1 MAEQK
6 IEIQKAFFIAG
17 NLENGK
23 CGRRYSLK
31 ICCFIYLLRQLR
43 KNKNANLTDKRILY
57 NLGMNKENQ
66 VRNVLLCIILFAS
79 LGVASEIC
87 NVKNSN
93 PGIPEG
99 SCTQSGYVCHL
110 AFDTN
115 NSQNVIAF
123 YLGADSLCSSLQTT
137 KFITKKQS
145 DNTTTNALHLF
156 LIESEEFHTDALAMT
171 LSGALALSASNNRSQ
186 ISVIYHK
193 VKKAEYGGSAVHLT
207 ASGNSELRM
216 EKKRTGIWR
225 FRSARKICA

>member
-1 MAEQK
+1 M
-6 IEIQKAFFIAG
+6 
-17 NLENGK
+17 
-23 CGRRYSLK
+23 
-31 ICCFIYLLRQLR
+31 
-43 KNKNANLTDKRILY
+43 
-57 NLGMNKENQ
+57 
-66 VRNVLLCIILFAS
+66 
-79 LGVASEIC
+79 
-87 NVKNSN
+87 KNSN

-145 DNTTTNALHLF
+145 DNTTTNAHHLF

-193 VKKAEYGGSAVHLT
+193 VKEAEYGGILLQSISIV
-207 ASGNSELRM
+207 GN
-216 EKKRTGIWR
+216 
-225 FRSARKICA
+225 